1 MVLLKDS
8 YSPLLENRPREFDP
22 DRTYIPVSLW
32 FGSGSKCNNLLVKLF
47 FFNFGIQIHKMA
59 NFLRVSIVE
68 PWATQAPLNKE
79 RLLFIYFIS
88 KHIEMHLFS
97 FTNQRSRFESVKSI
111 RIRHLRRIFLNAFF
125 CLFSGQT
132 WLLWWTKGTWQPC
145 PTLLTLHCFVLFQA
159 RPGCYGGQKGPGNPV
174 RHF

>member
-111 RIRHLRRIFLNAFF
+111 RIRHLGFF
-125 CLFSGQT
+125 STRF
-132 WLLWWTKGTWQPC
+132 
-145 PTLLTLHCFVLFQA
+145 FVFFQA